1 MIEYRTLDAIMGPGA
16 IVHLLNAFV
25 MAPGGTVVSCGIAQ
39 DSDQR
44 TLVMVQVGKG
54 PPVAM
59 TPANARAVA
68 AYCFEVPPPAMR
80 YQVEGLARQLIELA
94 DEADAFAPKRLH

>member
-1 MIEYRTLDAIMGPGA
+1 MTEYRTLDAIMGPGA
-16 IVHLLNAFV
+16 IVHLLNAFAL
-25 MAPGGTVVSCGIAQ
+25 APGGTVVSAGIAQ

-44 TLVMVQVGKG
+44 TLVMVQIGEG
-54 PPVAM
+54 PTVAM
-59 TPANARAVA
+59 TPSNAREVA

-80 YQVEGLARQLIELA
+80 NQVEDLARRLIELA